1 MPSTHNPAPLGKLR
15 LPIQRLPIAEN
26 SKPDHCPDMD
36 NLLLPLLNA
45 GDEQERQRRVEALL
59 TIHIAAIIRQVL
71 RQRLGFYVSAQ
82 GVNKNNHDA
91 EDLYQDAMARMIE
104 VLHADPRSLATIEN
118 LERYVGRVVSN
129 VCVDFL
135 RSKYPTRVRLKNA
148 VRDIFRRH
156 EDLASWQIDDEIVC
170 GFAAW
175 QDTGR
180 RAAGAHDVDTKLNAF
195 LSSRFADEDVRVV
208 PLSRVMTELF
218 HWLAGPVQIDVLVS
232 MLAYIRDVREPQ
244 AESFDGDI
252 ASEHLHASTWS
263 TESDLETHELL
274 GRLWPLVKQL
284 TPKQRCV
291 FAFGFQDQAGRNLFS
306 VLLAAGIV
314 DLTDLAEGMGRS
326 EADVARLW
334 TQMPMDTPTI
344 ASELHTSR
352 ANVYRLRYRAIRQ
365 LKAELR

>member
-1 MPSTHNPAPLGKLR
+1 
-15 LPIQRLPIAEN
+15 
-26 SKPDHCPDMD
+26 MD

-91 EDLYQDAMARMIE
+91 EDLYQDAMTRMIE

-175 QDTGR
+175 RDTGR
-180 RAAGAHDVDTKLNAF
+180 RAAGAHDVDAKLNAF

-274 GRLWPLVKQL
+274 GRLWLLVKQL
-284 TPKQRCV
+284 TLKQRY
-291 FAFGFQDQAGRNLFS
+291 AFVLGFQDDAGRNLFTA
-306 VLLAAGIV
+306 LLEAGIV
-314 DLTDLAEGMGRS
+314 DMNDFAEEMGRS
-326 EADVARLW
+326 APEVGHLL
-334 TQMPMDTPTI
+334 TQMPIDSASI

-352 ANVYRLRYRAIRQ
+352 ENVYKLRHRALQ
-365 LKAELR
+365 MLKAGLK